1 MPMGWSLWNYRS
13 APLLFLLLAS
23 LHSQAQSQPTMRLE
37 LPNLDGTAFI
47 RLDQFAGRPMLL
59 NFWSSDC
66 PPCIAEMP
74 MLFKEATQYPDVQFL
89 GVAVENRASATKF
102 LEHQGVTYPQV
113 IALPTTDGIMRR
125 FGNPKGLLPYT
136 VVLSKSHQLCQMKT
150 GVVNAA
156 WIRSAVA
163 KCSA

>member
-1 MPMGWSLWNYRS
+1 M
-13 APLLFLLLAS
+13 
-23 LHSQAQSQPTMRLE
+23 QLE
-37 LPNLDGTAFI
+37 LPNLDGTSFI
-47 RLDQFAGRPMLL
+47 RLDQFAGRPMVL